1 MVIYFSIKWG
11 LMIIVIV
18 LYFIPQI
25 MLFHWPA
32 GEQKPL
38 LWGQLSF
45 FFYGLHLKCS
55 AEPSCFTNVF
65 PEASHSSKNSTIL
78 NWCFPRRVCLS
89 EKEDPI
95 VLSWKSWSNL
105 LIQLDARGLRR
116 TRRLEKV
123 MGWLSV
129 ADTHCEPLNRDK
141 VSSFSWHMQAPN

>member
-1 MVIYFSIKWG
+1 MRTDDHSDSV
-11 LMIIVIV
+11 
-18 LYFIPQI
+18 
-25 MLFHWPA
+25 LFHPTNHA
-32 GEQKPL
+32 ASLTCRGTEAFIL
-38 LWGQLSF
+38 GQLWF
-45 FFYGLHLKCS
+45 FFYGLHLKCR
-55 AEPSCFTNVF
+55 AEPSCYTNVF
-65 PEASHSSKNSTIL
+65 PEVSHSSKNSTIL

-129 ADTHCEPLNRDK
+129 ADTHCEPLSRDK